1 VGAHHAVAL
10 FASLTLFCG
19 MQAVFWLV
27 RGRRKEQDE
36 RLRERL
42 RIASAAGQAGQGLRI
57 TRGNELE
64 GSLGKVSA
72 LRKLAAVLVHGGFSV
87 SVAGFL
93 VRVTA
98 ICGMVFVLVTLATG
112 NVGSGFVLTALAGFL
127 IQIYVSRR
135 RSKRLR
141 AIDSQLPKALEL
153 MMFGLRAGHSLEDT
167 IRFAA
172 DELGPPLGGELRRCH
187 EESELGRPIEEALL
201 GLSLRLDPCKALRTF
216 VEAVLVLKQ
225 TGGNLIEIIERII
238 DMLRAQAAYESRHR
252 ALTAEGR
259 TSGMILGALPLLIL
273 AAVALVQPG
282 YLGQLVSDSAGWK
295 VLALAG
301 LLWGFGV
308 LWLARLV
315 RPAV

>member
-1 VGAHHAVAL
+1 MGAHHAVAL

-27 RGRRKEQDE
+27 RGRRKEQE
-36 RLRERL
+36 EHLRERL
-42 RIASAAGQAGQGLRI
+42 RIVSAAAQAGQLRI

-72 LRKLAAVLVHGGFSV
+72 LRKLSAVLVHGGFSV

-93 VRVTA
+93 VRVIA
-98 ICGMVFVLVTLATG
+98 ICGMVFVLVSLATG
-112 NVGSGFVLTALAGFL
+112 SLGSGFVLTALAGFL

-172 DELGPPLGGELRRCH
+172 DELAPPLGGELRRCH

>member
-1 VGAHHAVAL
+1 MGAHHAVAL